1 MGLLDDMGPLLKGK
15 PKTMPGLPGDNLD
28 FGMGL
33 PPIGD
38 PPPIPTG
45 GPNALLKQEMT
56 PGPNRITP
64 TMASTEA
71 PRGMDYGLGD
81 TGFGGDVRQMLA
93 KPPGGGISEPQR
105 RGLVTAA
112 TDMDFGLGDKGFGKN
127 PARLAEGLPMTPPEP
142 SPSMPTPG
150 SGLLANVPLPPSRPA
165 GLGGMPPTR
174 SAASMPL
181 PPPRPAGL
189 GGAAEVASTTA
200 PPMPPIRPP
209 DLDVASAAP
218 PIAPIAPPIAAAS
231 SAPQAPVGG
240 AAGGAMGG
248 LGGIASAIGKIAG
261 AFNKPG
267 PPPPQAKAPQITPSS
282 AGPETSQQQAKASA
296 QAPQILQGLLAQD
309 KQDTLDPRKR
319 RMA

>member
-1 MGLLDDMGPLLKGK
+1 MGLLDDMGPLLRGK

-33 PPIGD
+33 PPIGN

-81 TGFGGDVRQMLA
+81 TGFGGDVRQALA

-105 RGLVTAA
+105 RGLVAAA

-127 PARLAEGLPMTPPEP
+127 PARLAEGLPMTASDP
-142 SPSMPTPG
+142 SPTA
-150 SGLLANVPLPPSRPA
+150 GLLAANVPLPPSRPA

-174 SAASMPL
+174 SAAAVPL

-189 GGAAEVASTTA
+189 GGTEVAS
-200 PPMPPIRPP
+200 
-209 DLDVASAAP
+209 LAAP
-218 PIAPIAPPIAAAS
+218 PHAAPSSTHSAGSTADRTHITCPPGPGWRGGRRYGWARRACRAALEDRRRDSGQARSAAA
-231 SAPQAPVGG
+231 
-240 AAGGAMGG
+240 
-248 LGGIASAIGKIAG
+248 
-261 AFNKPG
+261 
-267 PPPPQAKAPQITPSS
+267 
-282 AGPETSQQQAKASA
+282 
-296 QAPQILQGLLAQD
+296 
-309 KQDTLDPRKR
+309 
-319 RMA
+319 

>member
-33 PPIGD
+33 PPIGN

-81 TGFGGDVRQMLA
+81 TGFGGDVRQALA
-93 KPPGGGISEPQR
+93 RPPGGGISEPQR
-105 RGLVTAA
+105 RGMVTAL
-112 TDMDFGLGDKGFGKN
+112 TDMDYGLGDPGFGK
-127 PARLAEGLPMTPPEP
+127 RQDKLAEGLPMTPPEVSLP
-142 SPSMPTPG
+142 QPPT
-150 SGLLANVPLPPSRPA
+150 GLLAANVPLPPPRPT

-174 SAASMPL
+174 SAAAMPL

-189 GGAAEVASTTA
+189 GGGSEVASTVT
-200 PPMPPIRPP
+200 
-209 DLDVASAAP
+209 
-218 PIAPIAPPIAAAS
+218 
-231 SAPQAPVGG
+231 
-240 AAGGAMGG
+240 
-248 LGGIASAIGKIAG
+248 
-261 AFNKPG
+261 
-267 PPPPQAKAPQITPSS
+267 
-282 AGPETSQQQAKASA
+282 
-296 QAPQILQGLLAQD
+296 
-309 KQDTLDPRKR
+309 
-319 RMA
+319 